1 MDGKARHVTG
11 LTQEG
16 KDDNTLP
23 LKVIHQRSFIKT
35 PSDKDQ
41 PKSREKKYREEEDKG
56 GIERGRK
63 LRKNIKTFLNEREQE
78 NSINMEDVKRGRYR
92 NNEFRKFLVE

>member
-1 MDGKARHVTG
+1 MTG

-41 PKSREKKYREEEDKG
+41 PKSREKN
-56 GIERGRK
+56 IARK
-63 LRKNIKTFLNEREQE
+63 KTKE
-78 NSINMEDVKRGRYR
+78 G
-92 NNEFRKFLVE
+92 